1 MGLSGRKVKQRIS
14 ADPRNLSWAD
24 DASKFGATYLSKF
37 GWSSSQGLG
46 VSGEGMTSH
55 IKVSQ
60 KLDMMGI
67 GAAHQ
72 KDPNGI
78 AWKQNKDFENVLMR
92 LNAAQGG
99 VEVVEEQLALGG
111 QFISETKVVDDG
123 GADEKERKKEKKERK
138 RKRQEKGDDEG
149 KKKTKKTGMHE
160 AESTDAVEESVI
172 PAAKPQTP
180 RALPRHRAHRARAIA
195 AKNCAATSDTAM
207 SEILG
212 ISQSA
217 TPQPSTPV
225 ESEELPTLE
234 TLTVSTKSVADY
246 FKERLLSKSGKST
259 PAERTDERD
268 QTSLGGIGS
277 GSSRARLL
285 TSASGISTPAELES
299 SSRIDDG
306 DLPRGGIGSFNVR
319 PTSDGDDASPHIGI
333 GMSKFSSLVSSSF
346 LAATS
351 TSMLSSTPLDGDG
364 GIQLECQSMRTVKE
378 RKRKDKQDKEDGD
391 KKEVRKMEMQSES
404 DDDKKTEKK
413 RRKEAKKRM
422 QEEQE
427 GDVGPI
433 PDAAGSADKKSEKRR
448 RKEAKDDQED
458 SGPAPKNGPEV
469 QLSKEKR
476 KREKEKRRKLESQ
489 TS

>member
-37 GWSSSQGLG
+37 GWSSSEGLG
-46 VSGEGMTSH
+46 VSGEGRTSH

-99 VEVVEEQLALGG
+99 AQVVEEQFALGG
-111 QFISETKVVDDG
+111 QFVSETKVADDG
-123 GADEKERKKEKKERK
+123 SADEKEAKKKEKKEKK
-138 RKRQEKGDDEG
+138 RKREEKGDEEG
-149 KKKTKKTGMHE
+149 KKKTKKTKMHE
-160 AESTDAVEESVI
+160 AEPTDSIEEPVV
-172 PAAKPQTP
+172 PAAKPPTQ
-180 RALPRHRAHRARAIA
+180 RVLPRHRAHRARAIA
-195 AKNCAATSDTAM
+195 AKNRAATSDAAM

-225 ESEELPTLE
+225 EGEELTTLE

-246 FKERLLSKSGKST
+246 FRERLLSKSGKST
-259 PAERTDERD
+259 PAERTDTEEEASR
-268 QTSLGGIGS
+268 GGIGS
-277 GSSRARLL
+277 GSSRAWLL
-285 TSASGISTPAELES
+285 TSPSGKTAPAQPES
-299 SSRIDDG
+299 SSRTDD
-306 DLPRGGIGSFNVR
+306 DDVPRGGIGSSNAR
-319 PTSDGDDASPHIGI
+319 PTSDGDDAPPRIAI
-333 GMSKFSSLVSSSF
+333 GMSKFSSLISSSF

-364 GIQLECQSMRTVKE
+364 EAESESMRTVKE
-378 RKRKDKQDKEDGD
+378 KKRKDKQDEQDGD
-391 KKEVRKMEMQSES
+391 KKVVRKMEMESEGH
-404 DDDKKTEKK
+404 DDKKAEKK
-413 RRKEAKKRM
+413 KRKEAKKRK

-427 GDVGPI
+427 GNVGPT
-433 PDAAGSADKKSEKRR
+433 PNAAELADKKSEKKK
-448 RKEAKDDQED
+448 RKEAMDELEV
-458 SGPAPKNGPEV
+458 GGPENGSEV
-469 QLSKEKR
+469 KLSKEER
-476 KREKEKRRKLESQ
+476 KREKKEKKRSKLESQ
-489 TS
+489 AS

>member
-37 GWSSSQGLG
+37 GWSSSEGLG
-46 VSGEGMTSH
+46 VSGEGRTSH

-99 VEVVEEQLALGG
+99 AQVIEEQFALGG
-111 QFISETKVVDDG
+111 QFISETKVADNG
-123 GADEKERKKEKKERK
+123 GADEKEMKKKEKKEKK
-138 RKRQEKGDDEG
+138 RMREETGDEEG
-149 KKKTKKTGMHE
+149 KKKTKKTKMHE
-160 AESTDAVEESVI
+160 AEPIDSIVEPVV
-172 PAAKPQTP
+172 PAAKPPTQ
-180 RALPRHRAHRARAIA
+180 RVLPRHRAHRARAIA
-195 AKNCAATSDTAM
+195 AKNRAATSDAAM

-225 ESEELPTLE
+225 EGEELPTLE

-259 PAERTDERD
+259 PAERTDKEEEASR
-268 QTSLGGIGS
+268 GGIGS
-277 GSSRARLL
+277 SRAWLL
-285 TSASGISTPAELES
+285 TSPSGTITPAQLES
-299 SSRIDDG
+299 SSRTDD
-306 DLPRGGIGSFNVR
+306 DDVPRGGIGSFNAR
-319 PTSDGDDASPHIGI
+319 PTSDADDAPPHIGI
-333 GMSKFSSLVSSSF
+333 GMSKFSSLISSSF

-364 GIQLECQSMRTVKE
+364 EAESESMRTVKE
-378 RKRKDKQDKEDGD
+378 KKRKDKQDEQDGD
-391 KKEVRKMEMQSES
+391 KKVVRKMEMESEGH
-404 DDDKKTEKK
+404 DDKKAEKK
-413 RRKEAKKRM
+413 KRKEAKKRK
-422 QEEQE
+422 QE
-427 GDVGPI
+427 GDVDPT
-433 PDAAGSADKKSEKRR
+433 PHAAELADRKS
-448 RKEAKDDQED
+448 RKGAKAEQEV
-458 SGPAPKNGPEV
+458 AGPENGSEV
-469 QLSKEKR
+469 KLSKEER
-476 KREKEKRRKLESQ
+476 KREKKEKKRRKLESQ
-489 TS
+489 AC

>member
-46 VSGEGMTSH
+46 VSGEGRTSH

-92 LNAAQGG
+92 LNASQGS
-99 VEVVEEQLALGG
+99 VEVVEEQFALGG
-111 QFISETKVVDDG
+111 QFISETKIADDG
-123 GADEKERKKEKKERK
+123 GTDEKETKKKEKKEKK
-138 RKRQEKGDDEG
+138 RKREEKGNEEG
-149 KKKTKKTGMHE
+149 KKKTKKTKLHE
-160 AESTDAVEESVI
+160 AESSDVVEESVV
-172 PAAKPQTP
+172 PAAKPQTQ

-195 AKNCAATSDTAM
+195 AKNRATTSDAAM

-217 TPQPSTPV
+217 TPQPSTPA
-225 ESEELPTLE
+225 ETEELPTLE

-259 PAERTDERD
+259 PAERIDEENEA
-268 QTSLGGIGS
+268 SLGGIGS
-277 GSSRARLL
+277 GSSRA
-285 TSASGISTPAELES
+285 GKSTPAELES
-299 SSRIDDG
+299 SSRTDDD
-306 DLPRGGIGSFNVR
+306 DLPRGGIGSFNAQR
-319 PTSDGDDASPHIGI
+319 TSGGDDAPPRIGI
-333 GMSKFSSLVSSSF
+333 GMSKFSSLISSSF

-364 GIQLECQSMRTVKE
+364 EAQSESMRTVKE
-378 RKRKDKQDKEDGD
+378 KKRKDKQDKQDGD
-391 KKEVRKMEMQSES
+391 KKGVRKMEMQSEG
-404 DDDKKTEKK
+404 DDDKKAEKK
-413 RRKEAKKRM
+413 RRKEAKKRK

-427 GDVGPI
+427 GDVGPTL
-433 PDAAGSADKKSEKRR
+433 DAAESADKKSEKKR
-448 RKEAKDDQED
+448 RKQTKEELED
-458 SGPAPKNGPEV
+458 GGPAPENGPEV
-469 QLSKEKR
+469 KLSKEER
-476 KREKEKRRKLESQ
+476 KREKKEKKRRKLESQ

>member
-24 DASKFGATYLSKF
+24 DASKFGAAYLSKF
-37 GWSSSQGLG
+37 GWSSSEGLG
-46 VSGEGMTSH
+46 VSGDGRTSH

-99 VEVVEEQLALGG
+99 AQVVEEQFALGG
-111 QFISETKVVDDG
+111 QFISETKVADDG
-123 GADEKERKKEKKERK
+123 GADEKETKKKEEKEKKRK
-138 RKRQEKGDDEG
+138 REEKGDEEDE
-149 KKKTKKTGMHE
+149 KKKTKKTKMHE
-160 AESTDAVEESVI
+160 PTDSIEEPVV
-172 PAAKPQTP
+172 PAAKPPTQ
-180 RALPRHRAHRARAIA
+180 RVLPRHRAHRARAIA
-195 AKNCAATSDTAM
+195 AKNRAATSDAAM

-225 ESEELPTLE
+225 EGEELPTLE

-259 PAERTDERD
+259 PAERTDKEEASR
-268 QTSLGGIGS
+268 GGIGS
-277 GSSRARLL
+277 GSSRAWLL
-285 TSASGISTPAELES
+285 TSPSGKNTPAQLES
-299 SSRIDDG
+299 SSRTDD
-306 DLPRGGIGSFNVR
+306 DDVPRGGIGSYNAR
-319 PTSDGDDASPHIGI
+319 PTSDGDDAPPHMGI
-333 GMSKFSSLVSSSF
+333 GMSKFSSLISSSF

-351 TSMLSSTPLDGDG
+351 TSTLSSTPLDGDG
-364 GIQLECQSMRTVKE
+364 EAESESMRTVKE
-378 RKRKDKQDKEDGD
+378 KKRKDKQDAQDGD
-391 KKEVRKMEMQSES
+391 KKGVRKMEMESEGH
-404 DDDKKTEKK
+404 DDKKAEKK
-413 RRKEAKKRM
+413 KRKEAKKRK

-427 GDVGPI
+427 GDVGPT
-433 PDAAGSADKKSEKRR
+433 PDAAELVDKKSEKKR
-448 RKEAKDDQED
+448 RKEAKDELEVGG
-458 SGPAPKNGPEV
+458 SENGSEV
-469 QLSKEKR
+469 KLSKEER
-476 KREKEKRRKLESQ
+476 KREKKEKKRRKLESQ
-489 TS
+489 AC